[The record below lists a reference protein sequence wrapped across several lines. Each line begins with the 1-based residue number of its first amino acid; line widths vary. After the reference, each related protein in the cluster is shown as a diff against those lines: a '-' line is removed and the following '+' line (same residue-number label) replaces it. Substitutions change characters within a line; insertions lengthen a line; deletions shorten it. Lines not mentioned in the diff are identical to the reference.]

1 MGMENWND
9 EGVKQIVENDID
21 SNGNEV
27 VDVICEQPENFVFL
41 KKHKC
46 ASSTFPESGQ
56 TIRLYDSKVI
66 RYMPYGT
73 YDMILYIRSHEFG
86 SHRDWRIILDDNK
99 ALTRD

>member
-27 VDVICEQPENFVFL
+27 IDVICEQPENFVFL

-46 ASSTFPESGQ
+46 ASSTFQDSGQ
-56 TIRLYDSKVI
+56 TIRLY
-66 RYMPYGT
+66 G
-73 YDMILYIRSHEFG
+73 LYT
-86 SHRDWRIILDDNK
+86 LYV
-99 ALTRD
+99 TRHMEHMACTI

>member
-27 VDVICEQPENFVFL
+27 IDVICEQPENFVFL

-46 ASSTFPESGQ
+46 ASSTFQDSGQ
-56 TIRLYDSKVI
+56 TVRLY
-66 RYMPYGT
+66 
-73 YDMILYIRSHEFG
+73 
-86 SHRDWRIILDDNK
+86 RIVYTAYTLHAIWSI
-99 ALTRD
+99 

>member
-46 ASSTFPESGQ
+46 ASSTFQESGQ
-56 TIRLYDSKVI
+56 TVRLQDFRLYSISYRISYGPYVI
-66 RYMPYGT
+66 RNVM
-73 YDMILYIRSHEFG
+73 
-86 SHRDWRIILDDNK
+86 
-99 ALTRD
+99 

>member
-9 EGVKQIVENDID
+9 EGVKQIVESDID

-46 ASSTFPESGQ
+46 ASSTFQESGQ
-56 TIRLYDSKVI
+56 TIRLYDLYRKSYTVHAIWNIWFDILCVI
-66 RYMPYGT
+66 
-73 YDMILYIRSHEFG
+73 
-86 SHRDWRIILDDNK
+86 
-99 ALTRD
+99 